1 MFLPLLPLLQ
11 LLRHVWS
18 AFPKTPAA
26 TAAPQS
32 RCFCRHR
39 HRCLSPGEALSL
51 HFGLDEA
58 TVAVAALVNGRDI
71 HWCDMALP
79 TTWHRLSLEH
89 PALLVVE
96 GLLLGQ
102 GDTDVPALTPA
113 EGRLLTLAC

>member
-1 MFLPLLPLLQ
+1 M
-11 LLRHVWS
+11 
-18 AFPKTPAA
+18 
-26 TAAPQS
+26 
-32 RCFCRHR
+32 
-39 HRCLSPGEALSL
+39 SPGEALSL